1 MENSLKAI
9 LIGAGVVITMIVVS
23 IGFVLMRS
31 GQSTALTTIGK
42 LDRLNTEMTESQYTM
57 YDGMEVNGSEVVNV
71 IRKFR
76 NDYIGIQ
83 VITKKNSGTWYIN
96 NVTPTDDGI
105 GKINDSGR
113 TGDISDLINEKSN
126 EYVNPNGVF
135 LGKLIR
141 DENGTIVALTFTQK

>member
-96 NVTPTDDGI
+96 NVTLTDDGI